1 MSKRSA
7 AEPLPEGAKRVAV
20 DADQR
25 DPSARDPRG
34 LGDPSLRREA
44 GAGKRLP
51 KRKLA
56 LLLGYRGANY
66 YGLQKQSK
74 ESDLPTIE
82 LALQEALNRAGA
94 VHEGNQGDLSKIGWS
109 RAARTDKR
117 VSAARQVVSAKL
129 EVEND
134 DVPALL
140 ERLNGELPDDI
151 KVFDAVRVIKGFNC
165 KQSCDRRHYTYLL
178 PTFLLAPDE
187 AIDAAF
193 DAVGYGH
200 DRVAD
205 CRKRAL
211 AARAAGEHPTDWKLD
226 DAAAAE
232 VAQRLAPHR
241 AAPTLLERLR
251 GFLAAY
257 VGTRKYHN
265 FTNKLKPTD
274 MAAQRFIVSFTADD
288 PTYPSGDAATGAEW
302 VKLDVVGQSFLMHM
316 IRKMVAVAAE
326 AASRESKAAS
336 KRAEEE
342 ATILFDLKRKAS
354 ALEKDAKAAGATI
367 PDLDAP
373 PPKKAKPSAKKGK
386 KSAAKDDAPEPE
398 PEEEAPKS
406 SKKAKTAPAKGKGP
420 DMAAIDKMTAD
431 KLKKELKKLKL
442 DTDGKKGELKDRLV
456 KALGL

>member
-1 MSKRSA
+1 MSKRAA

-193 DAVGYGH
+193 DAVGYGP

-226 DAAAAE
+226 DATAAE
-232 VAQRLAPHR
+232 VATRLAPPNDSRARRVPAAARPAARPAAARPAAARPAARPAAARR
-241 AAPTLLERLR
+241 AARLALPVALRLR
-251 GFLAAY
+251 TTCIG
-257 VGTRKYHN
+257 RK
-265 FTNKLKPTD
+265 
-274 MAAQRFIVSFTADD
+274 
-288 PTYPSGDAATGAEW
+288 
-302 VKLDVVGQSFLMHM
+302 
-316 IRKMVAVAAE
+316 
-326 AASRESKAAS
+326 RE
-336 KRAEEE
+336 
-342 ATILFDLKRKAS
+342 
-354 ALEKDAKAAGATI
+354 
-367 PDLDAP
+367 
-373 PPKKAKPSAKKGK
+373 
-386 KSAAKDDAPEPE
+386 
-398 PEEEAPKS
+398 
-406 SKKAKTAPAKGKGP
+406 
-420 DMAAIDKMTAD
+420 
-431 KLKKELKKLKL
+431 
-442 DTDGKKGELKDRLV
+442 
-456 KALGL
+456 

>member
-193 DAVGYGH
+193 DAV
-200 DRVAD
+200 
-205 CRKRAL
+205 
-211 AARAAGEHPTDWKLD
+211 AR
-226 DAAAAE
+226 
-232 VAQRLAPHR
+232 RLAPHR

-288 PTYPSGDAATGAEW
+288 PTYPSGDAADGAEW

-326 AASRESKAAS
+326 AARRDGGDPAAVLDGLTGD
-336 KRAEEE
+336 AEVNLQVMPGDGLYLGSP
-342 ATILFDLKRKAS
+342 IFDTYNRFKAS
-354 ALEKDAKAAGATI
+354 PPDRPKLEWDAATTRTRPSRHLPVPNTGYAFVEGDDDDDEEGARI
-367 PDLDAP
+367 
-373 PPKKAKPSAKKGK
+373 
-386 KSAAKDDAPEPE
+386 
-398 PEEEAPKS
+398 
-406 SKKAKTAPAKGKGP
+406 
-420 DMAAIDKMTAD
+420 
-431 KLKKELKKLKL
+431 
-442 DTDGKKGELKDRLV
+442 
-456 KALGL
+456 

>member
-193 DAVGYGH
+193 DAVGYGS

-205 CRKRAL
+205 CRTRAL

-232 VAQRLAPHR
+232 VARRLAPHR

-288 PTYPSGDAATGAEW
+288 PTYPSGDAADGAEW

-326 AASRESKAAS
+326 AARRDAGDPAAVLDGLTSDAEVNLQVMPGDGLYLGSPIFDTYNRFKASPPDRPKLEWDDGHAAHAAIEAFRLDVVESGIVQGG
-336 KRAEEE
+336 RAE
-342 ATILFDLKRKAS
+342 ALLPWVHHLWQLRVFGFALAPDADLPVPNTGYAFVEGDDDDDDEG
-354 ALEKDAKAAGATI
+354 EK
-367 PDLDAP
+367 
-373 PPKKAKPSAKKGK
+373 
-386 KSAAKDDAPEPE
+386 
-398 PEEEAPKS
+398 
-406 SKKAKTAPAKGKGP
+406 
-420 DMAAIDKMTAD
+420 
-431 KLKKELKKLKL
+431 
-442 DTDGKKGELKDRLV
+442 
-456 KALGL
+456 

>member
-1 MSKRSA
+1 
-7 AEPLPEGAKRVAV
+7 
-20 DADQR
+20 
-25 DPSARDPRG
+25 
-34 LGDPSLRREA
+34 
-44 GAGKRLP
+44 KRLP

-193 DAVGYGH
+193 DAV
-200 DRVAD
+200 
-205 CRKRAL
+205 
-211 AARAAGEHPTDWKLD
+211 
-226 DAAAAE
+226 
-232 VAQRLAPHR
+232 AQRLAPHR

-288 PTYPSGDAATGAEW
+288 PTYPSGDAADGAEW

-316 IRKMVAVAAE
+316 IRKMVAV
-326 AASRESKAAS
+326 
-336 KRAEEE
+336 
-342 ATILFDLKRKAS
+342 
-354 ALEKDAKAAGATI
+354 
-367 PDLDAP
+367 
-373 PPKKAKPSAKKGK
+373 
-386 KSAAKDDAPEPE
+386 
-398 PEEEAPKS
+398 
-406 SKKAKTAPAKGKGP
+406 
-420 DMAAIDKMTAD
+420 
-431 KLKKELKKLKL
+431 
-442 DTDGKKGELKDRLV
+442 
-456 KALGL
+456 